1 MVRPVVCHR
10 LPPTPPRRPAAV
22 AGAVPLDTVSRSPR
36 PFTGQ
41 RVPPVPQPP
50 HPLSLQFGPPTPPS
64 GTGAMRRSPATE
76 GECTAG
82 PPLVVTGPRAL
93 GGLGRARRA
102 RTVAGV
108 TCAARGICH
117 GYAVHTATA
126 TGRTSSTTQGNA
138 RDSMRMLLPS

>member
-1 MVRPVVCHR
+1 MVWPVVCHR

-36 PFTGQ
+36 PFAGQ
-41 RVPPVPQPP
+41 RVPPVPPP
-50 HPLSLQFGPPTPPS
+50 PPLSLQFAPPPHSPLRDR
-64 GTGAMRRSPATE
+64 GNEAQPRHRGGVYRRTSSCGGGSE
-76 GECTAG
+76 
-82 PPLVVTGPRAL
+82 
-93 GGLGRARRA
+93 GLGRARRA
-102 RTVAGV
+102 RTVAGP

-126 TGRTSSTTQGNA
+126 TRRTSSTTQGNA